1 MGTDIIKE
9 RNLYAALQN
18 CAFVSTEDI
27 DKKLTRPFE
36 FMFEMSMLGVG
47 VGFDT
52 KGANKL
58 KINQPSTDN
67 PYTFSIPDS
76 REGWVESLKLQ
87 LLSYFKPDQQTVV
100 FDYSKIRPAGLPI
113 KTFGGLS
120 SGPGPLEYLHNVI
133 NNLLK
138 DRNDYITSTDIV
150 DIMNI
155 IGKCVVS
162 GNVRRTA
169 QLAIG
174 DSTDKDYL
182 KLKDYK
188 WNGTGFEGSM
198 VHRAEYG
205 WTSNNSINATIG
217 MDYTDIAQ
225 QTQNN
230 GEPGYIWLENMQ
242 KYSRMTDAPDWKD
255 KKATGANPCVEQT
268 LESYEMC
275 CLVETFPTRCT
286 DLEDFKRTLKF
297 AYLYGK
303 TVTLSKMHWVET
315 NRVMLRNRRIGTSVS
330 GIAQFVDTHGLNTLK
345 TWLTE
350 GYKTIQYYDD
360 IYSDWLTVP
369 RSIKTTSV
377 KPSGT
382 ISLLAGVTP
391 GIHYPEANTYIRRVR
406 ISNKSALL
414 QTVLNA
420 GYTVLPANED
430 PNNTSVIE
438 IPVKINGVRPL
449 REVSIWEQVS
459 LAAFM
464 QEYWADNQVSCT
476 VTFKP
481 EEGKEINQI
490 LNYFQYKLKAISFLP
505 KVENGVYPQMPY
517 EEISDAVYNELIKPI
532 QQINFNNI
540 SEDSKVELFCTN
552 DTCEIKK

>member
-1 MGTDIIKE
+1 M
-9 RNLYAALQN
+9 
-18 CAFVSTEDI
+18 
-27 DKKLTRPFE
+27 
-36 FMFEMSMLGVG
+36 
-47 VGFDT
+47 
-52 KGANKL
+52 
-58 KINQPSTDN
+58 
-67 PYTFSIPDS
+67 YTFSIPDS

-87 LLSYFKPDQQTVV
+87 LLSYFKPNQQVVV
-100 FDYSKIRPAGLPI
+100 FDYSKIRPVGLPI

-120 SGPGPLEYLHNVI
+120 SGPDPLKYLHEHVASLL
-133 NNLLK
+133 NNRTDL
-138 DRNDYITSTDIV
+138 ITSTDIV

-198 VHRAEYG
+198 AHRAEYG

-217 MDYTDIAQ
+217 MDYTDIAN

-242 KYSRMTDAPDWKD
+242 KYSRMTDLPDWKD

-286 DLEDFKRTLKF
+286 DLDDFKRTLKF

-369 RSIKTTSV
+369 KSIKTTSV
-377 KPSGT
+377 KP
-382 ISLLAGVTP
+382 
-391 GIHYPEANTYIRRVR
+391 
-406 ISNKSALL
+406 
-414 QTVLNA
+414 LN
-420 GYTVLPANED
+420 
-430 PNNTSVIE
+430 
-438 IPVKINGVRPL
+438 
-449 REVSIWEQVS
+449 
-459 LAAFM
+459 
-464 QEYWADNQVSCT
+464 
-476 VTFKP
+476 
-481 EEGKEINQI
+481 
-490 LNYFQYKLKAISFLP
+490 
-505 KVENGVYPQMPY
+505 
-517 EEISDAVYNELIKPI
+517 
-532 QQINFNNI
+532 
-540 SEDSKVELFCTN
+540 
-552 DTCEIKK
+552 